1 MNSAADISTS
11 LNLPVA
17 NSDAV
22 HVTLLDLFLQHCFL
36 ALVSKKQ
43 LLSIYLVT
51 TVLVYKPL
59 QMYVA
64 TQSILYLTYYL
75 LNCEAQLV
83 TCYSTVTS
91 TRLRFI
97 FLSEDL
103 SLLTNPHRHL

>member
-1 MNSAADISTS
+1 MSLCDIWWHPSPFKNSV
-11 LNLPVA
+11 LLYVA

-64 TQSILYLTYYL
+64 TQSILYLTYHL
-75 LNCEAQLV
+75 LNR
-83 TCYSTVTS
+83 STVK
-91 TRLRFI
+91 LN
-97 FLSEDL
+97 
-103 SLLTNPHRHL
+103 SLPVTQPSQVHDYASFF